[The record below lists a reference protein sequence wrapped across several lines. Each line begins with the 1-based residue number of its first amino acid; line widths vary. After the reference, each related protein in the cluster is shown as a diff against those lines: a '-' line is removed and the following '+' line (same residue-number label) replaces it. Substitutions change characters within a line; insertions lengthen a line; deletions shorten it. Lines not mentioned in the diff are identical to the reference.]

1 MVALRGD
8 EILDGRTAGMA
19 LELASL
25 LVQPLQGSEPKGIGE
40 PPLQLVTPIVMHD
53 GLRHH
58 GAKARHP
65 VGRPARNMP
74 AVQPTNRRFRPGLAR
89 VSVPCGFRSDRDPF
103 MFCATRWWVGATGF
117 RPAVQ
122 QSEGSHTRT
131 LRCRFVLVFISVA
144 WRNRRPGRIVDR
156 LQGKL
161 AARRG
166 HSILERS
173 LRTGAVERERG

>member
-65 VGRPARNMP
+65 VGKPARNMS
-74 AVQPTNRRFRPGLAR
+74 AVQRQIGASGPARQEFRFLAGFGATAIRSCFVLRDGGSEQQAFAPRFNNRR
-89 VSVPCGFRSDRDPF
+89 
-103 MFCATRWWVGATGF
+103 
-117 RPAVQ
+117 
-122 QSEGSHTRT
+122 GS
-131 LRCRFVLVFISVA
+131 CP
-144 WRNRRPGRIVDR
+144 N
-156 LQGKL
+156 
-161 AARRG
+161 
-166 HSILERS
+166 
-173 LRTGAVERERG
+173 